1 MSTVT
6 EYLYQHNRYKLLD
19 YSLNGETYE
28 SGVIVI
34 NGECY
39 NNESEKLLN
48 NIATMKADLGS
59 EKSGYL
65 PVAQAISQIGAEEPN
80 MLYIGNPE
88 RVIKEL
94 KKLNTKSWKNIDSVS
109 LLPDTKAT
117 NEDIVDLIYPTN
129 QLSNINSPLE
139 LNIEIKD
146 QPLQICA
153 LWCELARFIGL
164 SVGQRICHNF
174 STYFSNEHIDNDGVT
189 MTYTATFSVNR
200 YSQSEID
207 LEEVALLSR
216 KTINDVITPDVLM
229 RFSTYLSSASYSH
242 NPHFAPDISYTAH
255 NLGVL
260 IGSQGWKNIATS
272 DNMKKI
278 LQAVSYSLLYGNR
291 SIDL

>member
-1 MSTVT
+1 
-6 EYLYQHNRYKLLD
+6 
-19 YSLNGETYE
+19 
-28 SGVIVI
+28 
-34 NGECY
+34 
-39 NNESEKLLN
+39 
-48 NIATMKADLGS
+48 MKADLGS

-80 MLYIGNPE
+80 MLYISSPE
-88 RVIKEL
+88 GVIKEL

-109 LLPDTKAT
+109 LLPDTKAA

-174 STYFSNEHIDNDGVT
+174 STYFSSEHINNDDTT

-216 KTINDVITPDVLM
+216 KTINEIITPDVLM

-242 NPHFAPDISYTAH
+242 NPHFAPDISYTAQ